1 MSQTAAFIARLTDER
16 LFGPGE
22 RARLRALTGRGLDEN
37 TPGFD
42 LFTGLWWPL
51 RQKNQAAPRREVAW
65 LVAKLYAACSI
76 RHVRPEGEKG
86 PPLARVL
93 GGLERREP
101 HLQPRFRGRFD
112 ALLQSP
118 LSGLEPHLRWALS
131 VVARGVE
138 HNRAQGLDWVQL
150 LDDLSVWD
158 RGDEHRDVRDIWAKD
173 YLSAV
178 HQH

>member
-22 RARLRALTGRGLDEN
+22 RARLRALAGRGLNES

-76 RHVRPEGEKG
+76 RHVRPEGGKG
-86 PPLARVL
+86 PPLAQVF
-93 GGLERREP
+93 GGFEPREP
-101 HLQPRFRGRFD
+101 HLKARFD
-112 ALLQSP
+112 ALLCTP

-131 VVARGVE
+131 VVARAVA
-138 HNRAQGLDWVQL
+138 HHRAPGLDWVQL